1 MDYLNLLDIVALL
14 IMVISVVTAFHKG
27 LLIELISFVSV
38 VAGLLTAFFYY
49 PAVIGIAESWSI
61 TPAYGDLLSFLI
73 VFLSVVLLGSI
84 LSVILNRIL
93 RKLHVKWIDR
103 FLGVGFGVV
112 RGFLVVM
119 VLYLALAAFPVNVNK
134 GALSD
139 SRLAEFFLTAA
150 RGAITIAPS
159 DLQER
164 FLRGYQELYEQW
176 IEETKQSYE
185 STSQIVKT
193 TD

>member
-1 MDYLNLLDIVALL
+1 MDYLSLLDIVALL

-27 LLIELISFVSV
+27 FLIELISLASV
-38 VAGLLTAFFYY
+38 IAGLLAAFFYY
-49 PAVIGIAESWSI
+49 PTVVHIAEAWSI
-61 TPAYGDLLSFLI
+61 KPPIGEFLSFLV

-93 RKLHVKWIDR
+93 LTLHVKWIDR
-103 FLGVGFGVV
+103 FLGLGFGIV

-119 VLYLALAAFPVNVNK
+119 VLFLALAAFPVYRGV
-134 GALSD
+134 LSE

-164 FLRGYQELYEQW
+164 FLRSYQELYEQW

-185 STSQIVKT
+185 STSQIVKA